1 MGHPRD
7 IIERKG
13 QPQDTMAS
21 VREAERQRDPEALR
35 LKGGTTT
42 KFNKFLNYDEAVR
55 AANCHQMLT
64 DIMFYVFWVAFFT
77 MSSECFGSLDFSCMG
92 DWKGLDSGWLL
103 VQRLEI
109 EGETARAG
117 VGDGGMEGNAC
128 GSGEVLVVFLYYD
141 LNNFKLQGAA

>member
-1 MGHPRD
+1 
-7 IIERKG
+7 
-13 QPQDTMAS
+13 MAS

-77 MSSECFGSLDFSCMG
+77 M
-92 DWKGLDSGWLL
+92 
-103 VQRLEI
+103 
-109 EGETARAG
+109 
-117 VGDGGMEGNAC
+117 
-128 GSGEVLVVFLYYD
+128 VLVVFLYYD
-141 LNNFKLQGAA
+141 LNNFKLQGAAWYGSATVVCGSIAVIYLLYRLFDCLAFVF